1 MENKANKKRRFE
13 WYLLGAIISVL
24 AFMGFYAFNDN
35 LIISVGLSVVC
46 LGYSL
51 FLNSAKG
58 MKLSIIKTLVTFIL
72 LAIVIMLIVLLSQSQ
87 INVAELPKNIYD
99 TVITSF
105 ILLPGID
112 LFVKTIV
119 IVAYMFSSV
128 A

>member
-1 MENKANKKRRFE
+1 
-13 WYLLGAIISVL
+13 
-24 AFMGFYAFNDN
+24 MGFYVFNDN

-58 MKLSIIKTLVTFIL
+58 MKHSIIKTLVTFIL

-87 INVAELPKNIYD
+87 INIAELPKNIYD

>member
-1 MENKANKKRRFE
+1 MENKENRKRRFE

-24 AFMGFYAFNDN
+24 AFMGFYVFNDN

-51 FLNSAKG
+51 FLNSVKG

-105 ILLPGID
+105 ILLPGIE
-112 LFVKTIV
+112 LFIKTIV
-119 IVAYMFSSV
+119 IVGYMFSSV

>member
-1 MENKANKKRRFE
+1 MENKENKKRRFE
-13 WYLLGAIISVL
+13 WYLLGAIISVV
-24 AFMGFYAFNDN
+24 AFMGFYVFNDN
-35 LIISVGLSVVC
+35 IIISVGLSVVC

-58 MKLSIIKTLVTFIL
+58 MKHSIIKTLVTFIL

-87 INVAELPKNIYD
+87 INIAELPKNIYD

>member
-1 MENKANKKRRFE
+1 MENKANKKSRFE

-24 AFMGFYAFNDN
+24 AFMGFYVFNDN

-58 MKLSIIKTLVTFIL
+58 MKHSIIKTLVTFIL

-87 INVAELPKNIYD
+87 INIAELPKNIYD